1 MKQDLKSTYPNL
13 VKTLKKKNYKVVQ
26 GSDRGG
32 IGNLYFLQNKKSDPY
47 ILKIGPKRDM
57 ENQYRAMDEL
67 RQENLLSHLELK
79 EYLSDVSENKSGFIM
94 SRLDNYMDLKKYMKL
109 LQEKKIKMNP
119 YNYVFLENS
128 LTRNLNELHDNG
140 YFHSD
145 IKEANIMVSFDVP
158 LDFSK
163 IPDELWECI
172 HIENSV
178 FIDYGFTKK
187 LKEINTFGG
196 WTTKRNLNM
205 KTLLG
210 EKRAIPS
217 KKSMEKFRL
226 KNRTTGFSSETIK
239 QNERDALKAIF
250 DRMKM
255 LVHKPSLNSFLR
267 NNDYRMIGMEEKS
280 SKVKEKLKEKE
291 ISSKVKEKLKE
302 KQKSSKV
309 KEKLKEKP
317 KLKEKSNKVKEK
329 PKLKEKSN
337 KVKEKQKSN
346 EQYQSQKSSS
356 DSIIINFISQSSD
369 KKKKSDKKKQI
380 SQYGPTSL

>member
-1 MKQDLKSTYPNL
+1 MKQDLKSIYPNL

-79 EYLSDVSENKSGFIM
+79 EYLSDVSENTSGFIM

-109 LQEKKIKMNP
+109 LQQKKIKMNP

-172 HIENSV
+172 HVENSV

-187 LKEINTFGG
+187 LKETNTFGG

-239 QNERDALKAIF
+239 QNERDALQAIF

-280 SKVKEKLKEKE
+280 SKVKEK
-291 ISSKVKEKLKE
+291 SSKVKEKLKE
-302 KQKSSKV
+302 KS
-309 KEKLKEKP
+309 KEKLKEKSKE
-317 KLKEKSNKVKEK
+317 KLKEKEKSKEK
-329 PKLKEKSN
+329 SKEKLKEKEKS
-337 KVKEKQKSN
+337 KEKQKSN